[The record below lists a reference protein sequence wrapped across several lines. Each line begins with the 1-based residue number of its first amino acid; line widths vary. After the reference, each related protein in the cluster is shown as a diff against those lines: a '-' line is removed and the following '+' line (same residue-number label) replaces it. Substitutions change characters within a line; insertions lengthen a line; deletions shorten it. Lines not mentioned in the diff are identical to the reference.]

1 MSPGEDAA
9 AIITRMRTR
18 TLAVALIVGGVVV
31 AGAADVL
38 SQLGITAAAAKE
50 AVNSI
55 INSGIINPGL
65 PSKAFKVLSPAQR
78 ADAATAGVA
87 WLEAYTATA
96 EFKQQYAKIRANRK
110 PDAPKFE
117 GTPEDELKKA
127 NAEQAQ
133 QTEASKKAIASLPPE
148 QRKQI
153 EDALKQA
160 QDMVAKMDTPEM
172 RKMRLD
178 GIKAK
183 RDQETKEYQKSLA
196 DWQRDF
202 PENPNGAIAKRLREF
217 LAASADIDFNAK
229 LKSVDGRMLFENSTY
244 QNKPAQW
251 KLCYRA
257 GKDATTAART
267 AAQAWLKELGG

>member
-1 MSPGEDAA
+1 MKDSYNGAMRMKAA
-9 AIITRMRTR
+9 AFGIVIGTV
-18 TLAVALIVGGVVV
+18 AVV
-31 AGAADVL
+31 GAADVL

-87 WLEAYTATA
+87 WLKAYTATA

-127 NAEQAQ
+127 NDEQTK
-133 QTEASKKAIASLPPE
+133 QTEESKKALASLPPE

-160 QDMVAKMDTPEM
+160 QEMVAKMDTPEM

-202 PENPNGAIAKRLREF
+202 PENPTGAIAKRLREF

-244 QNKPAQW
+244 QNKPEQW

-267 AAQAWLKELGG
+267 AAQSWLKELGG